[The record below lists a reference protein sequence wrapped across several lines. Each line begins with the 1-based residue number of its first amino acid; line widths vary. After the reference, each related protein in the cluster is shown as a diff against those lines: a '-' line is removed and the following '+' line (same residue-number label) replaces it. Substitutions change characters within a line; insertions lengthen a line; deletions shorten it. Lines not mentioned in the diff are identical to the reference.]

1 MIISFEATDVFLF
14 YIFFEAMLIPM
25 YFLIGGFGDRAHEH
39 GEKAA
44 ATQRSYAAVK
54 FLLYNLVGGLIMLA
68 AVIGLYVVA
77 GNFSLTEIAEA
88 RANGSLDMATNTERW
103 LFLGF
108 FFAFAVKAPLWP
120 LHTWLPNAM
129 QESTAPV
136 AVLITAVVDKVGTFA
151 MLRFC
156 LQLFPEASKWAT
168 PAILVLALISI
179 IYGALL
185 AVGQRDIKRLVA
197 YASISH
203 FGFIIMGIFAMTSQG
218 QSGATLYMVNHG
230 ISTAALMLVA
240 GFLISRRGSRL
251 IADYGGVQKVA
262 PVLAGTFLIG
272 GLATLSLP
280 GLAPFVSEF
289 LVLVGTFTR
298 YPVVGIIA
306 TFGIV
311 LAALYTLVLYQRT
324 MTGPVKPE
332 LARCRTSG
340 CGTRGRR
347 PAGRPADL
355 PGRLPEAPHAGHRPG
370 GQADHVRRT
379 AEGPHS
385 PRWRRPSERNSRPQP
400 VDNGGRPD
408 LEDRRAEDRIRA
420 ARAHPDHRR
429 CGDRRGPGR
438 GVRTAQVPL
447 LRPDVRAVVALAA
460 AFAAV
465 VALAADGYGTTKAHI
480 AAMGAIAVDGPA
492 LFLQGTILLAALVG
506 LFTFAERRLDPEAH
520 GNRVDSFAAQAASVP
535 GSESEKAA
543 VKAGFTTTEVFPLL
557 LFAVAGML
565 VFPAANDL
573 LTLFVALE
581 VFSLPLYLLC
591 ALARR
596 KRLMSQEAAVKY
608 FLLGAFASAFTL
620 FGIALLYGY
629 AGSMSY
635 ATIAQVVD
643 GTVRTSTRRSPA
655 PWATTRCC

>member
-1 MIISFEATDVFLF
+1 MSFPLLTATAVLPALGAVATAAVPAARRTAAKWLALLVSLGTLALAVVVLVRFEPGGDRYQLTESHSWIKEFGVRYELGVDGIAVALIALTALLIPFIVLAGWHDADPAPGSGLPAQKEGAKETGPYHWRPTQGFFALILAVEAMVIISFEATDVFLF

-25 YFLIGGFGDRAHEH
+25 YFLIGGFGDRAHAH
-39 GEKAA
+39 GEQVAS
-44 ATQRSYAAVK
+44 TQRSYAAVK

-77 GNFSLTEIAEA
+77 GNFSLQEIAQA
-88 RANGSLDMATNTERW
+88 RADGSLHMATSTERW

-129 QESTAPV
+129 GEATTPV

-168 PAILVLALISI
+168 PVILVLSLISI
-179 IYGALL
+179 VYGALL

-262 PVLAGTFLIG
+262 PLLAGTFLIG

-289 LVLVGTFTR
+289 LVLVGTFER
-298 YPVVGIIA
+298 YPVIGIVA

-332 LARCRTSG
+332 VSAM
-340 CGTRGRR
+340 
-347 PAGRPADL
+347 
-355 PGRLPEAPHAGHRPG
+355 
-370 GQADHVRRT
+370 
-379 AEGPHS
+379 
-385 PRWRRPSERNSRPQP
+385 
-400 VDNGGRPD
+400 PD
-408 LEDRRAEDRIRA
+408 L
-420 ARAHPDHRR
+420 
-429 CGDRRGPGR
+429 
-438 GVRTAQVPL
+438 
-447 LRPDVRAVVALAA
+447 RPRELAVVAPLVVLLI
-460 AFAAV
+460 FLGVYPKPVTDIVNPAV
-465 VALAADGYGTTKAHI
+465 RSTLSDVHKK
-480 AAMGAIAVDGPA
+480 
-492 LFLQGTILLAALVG
+492 
-506 LFTFAERRLDPEAH
+506 DP
-520 GNRVDSFAAQAASVP
+520 QP
-535 GSESEKAA
+535 
-543 VKAGFTTTEVFPLL
+543 EV
-557 LFAVAGML
+557 
-565 VFPAANDL
+565 
-573 LTLFVALE
+573 
-581 VFSLPLYLLC
+581 
-591 ALARR
+591 
-596 KRLMSQEAAVKY
+596 EAAK
-608 FLLGAFASAFTL
+608 
-620 FGIALLYGY
+620 
-629 AGSMSY
+629 
-635 ATIAQVVD
+635 
-643 GTVRTSTRRSPA
+643 
-655 PWATTRCC
+655 

>member
-1 MIISFEATDVFLF
+1 MSFPLLTATAVLPALGAVATAAVPARRRTAAKWIALLVSLATLALAAVVLVRFDPGGARYQLTESHAWIKDFGVRYELGVDGIAAVLIGLTALLMPFIVLAGWNDADPMETGSSRWRPTQGFFALILAVEAMVIISFEATDVFLF

-39 GEKAA
+39 GEAA
-44 ATQRSYAAVK
+44 ASTQRSYAAVK

-77 GNFSLTEIAEA
+77 GNFSLQEIAQA
-88 RANGSLDMATNTERW
+88 RANGSLHMATGTERW

-168 PAILVLALISI
+168 PVILVLSLVSI
-179 IYGALL
+179 VYGALL

-203 FGFIIMGIFAMTSQG
+203 FGFIVMGIFAMTSQG

-298 YPVVGIIA
+298 YPVIGVIA

-324 MTGPVKPE
+324 MTGPVKPQVE
-332 LARCRTSG
+332 KM
-340 CGTRGRR
+340 
-347 PAGRPADL
+347 
-355 PGRLPEAPHAGHRPG
+355 
-370 GQADHVRRT
+370 
-379 AEGPHS
+379 
-385 PRWRRPSERNSRPQP
+385 
-400 VDNGGRPD
+400 PD
-408 LEDRRAEDRIRA
+408 LRPRE
-420 ARAHPDHRR
+420 
-429 CGDRRGPGR
+429 
-438 GVRTAQVPL
+438 L
-447 LRPDVRAVVALAA
+447 LVVA
-460 AFAAV
+460 
-465 VALAADGYGTTKAHI
+465 
-480 AAMGAIAVDGPA
+480 
-492 LFLQGTILLAALVG
+492 
-506 LFTFAERRLDPEAH
+506 
-520 GNRVDSFAAQAASVP
+520 
-535 GSESEKAA
+535 
-543 VKAGFTTTEVFPLL
+543 PLIVL
-557 LFAVAGML
+557 L
-565 VFPAANDL
+565 VFLGVYPKPLTDFVNPAVQH
-573 LTLFVALE
+573 TLSDVHQKDPKPE
-581 VFSLPLYLLC
+581 T
-591 ALARR
+591 
-596 KRLMSQEAAVKY
+596 EAAK
-608 FLLGAFASAFTL
+608 
-620 FGIALLYGY
+620 
-629 AGSMSY
+629 
-635 ATIAQVVD
+635 
-643 GTVRTSTRRSPA
+643 
-655 PWATTRCC
+655 

>member
-1 MIISFEATDVFLF
+1 MSFPLLTATAVLPALGAVATAAVPAARRTAAKWLALLVSLATLVLAVVVAVRFEPGGARYQLTETYEWIPAFGVRWELGVDGIGVALMLLTALLIPFIVLAGWHDADPLETRSKRWRPTQGFFALILMVEAMVILSFEATDVFLF

-25 YFLIGGFGDRAHEH
+25 YFLIGGFGDRAHQG
-39 GEKAA
+39 GEEAA

-54 FLLYNLVGGLIMLA
+54 FLLYNLAGGLIMLA
-68 AVIGLYVVA
+68 AVIGLYVAA
-77 GNFSLTEIAEA
+77 GSFSLPDIVAA
-88 RANGSLDMATNTERW
+88 RASGELEMGANTERL

-129 QESTAPV
+129 GEATAPV

-156 LQLFPEASKWAT
+156 LGLFPEASKWAT
-168 PAILVLALISI
+168 PVVLVLALISI
-179 IYGALL
+179 VYGALL

-203 FGFIIMGIFAMTSQG
+203 FGFIILGIFVMTSQG

-289 LVLVGTFTR
+289 LVLVGAFAR

-332 LARCRTSG
+332 LVK
-340 CGTRGRR
+340 
-347 PAGRPADL
+347 L
-355 PGRLPEAPHAGHRPG
+355 
-370 GQADHVRRT
+370 
-379 AEGPHS
+379 
-385 PRWRRPSERNSRPQP
+385 
-400 VDNGGRPD
+400 PD
-408 LEDRRAEDRIRA
+408 LR
-420 ARAHPDHRR
+420 
-429 CGDRRGPGR
+429 
-438 GVRTAQVPL
+438 VREL
-447 LRPDVRAVVALAA
+447 AVVA
-460 AFAAV
+460 
-465 VALAADGYGTTKAHI
+465 
-480 AAMGAIAVDGPA
+480 
-492 LFLQGTILLAALVG
+492 
-506 LFTFAERRLDPEAH
+506 
-520 GNRVDSFAAQAASVP
+520 
-535 GSESEKAA
+535 
-543 VKAGFTTTEVFPLL
+543 PL
-557 LFAVAGML
+557 
-565 VFPAANDL
+565 
-573 LTLFVALE
+573 
-581 VFSLPLYLLC
+581 
-591 ALARR
+591 
-596 KRLMSQEAAVKY
+596 
-608 FLLGAFASAFTL
+608 
-620 FGIALLYGY
+620 IALLIFLGVYPKPLTDLVNP
-629 AGSMSY
+629 AVRHTMSDVQEHDPEPEVE
-635 ATIAQVVD
+635 AAK
-643 GTVRTSTRRSPA
+643 
-655 PWATTRCC
+655 